1 MSVRVVID
9 TNVLVSSFLSR
20 NPASP
25 TVRIVDA
32 VVDGRLMPVH
42 SRDIMDEYRDV
53 LGRGCL
59 GIDPVRVDAL
69 VGRIAEV
76 GLEVAPSDSDWDFP
90 DPDDKV
96 FHCTALAAGA
106 YLVTGNARH
115 FPVSD
120 FTVSPAQFCELS
132 GI

>member
-1 MSVRVVID
+1 MSVRAVID

-32 VVDGRLMPVH
+32 VVDGRLTPVH
-42 SRDIMDEYRDV
+42 SRDIIDEYRDV

-69 VGRIAEV
+69 GASPRLGRRSRLRIQT
-76 GLEVAPSDSDWDFP
+76 GTSPIRTTRCSTAPRLRPAHTS
-90 DPDDKV
+90 
-96 FHCTALAAGA
+96 
-106 YLVTGNARH
+106 
-115 FPVSD
+115 
-120 FTVSPAQFCELS
+120 SPGTRGTFL
-132 GI
+132 